1 MGVMDA
7 PAPLEASHN
16 LARFSCG
23 KPSLDEWL
31 QKRALSNQK
40 SGATNTYVVIQNRQV
55 IGYYSLAVASINRA
69 EAPGRMRNNAPT
81 SLPMMLLARLAVKTG
96 YQGQGIGQGMLKDAI
111 QRTVLVSQQAGV
123 MGLLAH
129 ALDEKAKQ
137 FYTQYGFRESPM
149 HPLTLILPIK
159 DMN

>member
-1 MGVMDA
+1 MDA
-7 PAPLEASHN
+7 PIPLQASHN

-23 KPSLDEWL
+23 QPSLDEWL
-31 QKRALSNQK
+31 QRKALANQK
-40 SGATNTYVVIQNRQV
+40 SGATKTYVVIQNRQV
-55 IGYYSLAVASINRA
+55 IGFYSLALASINRT
-69 EAPGRMRNNAPT
+69 EAPGRMKNNAPL
-81 SLPMMLLARLAVKTG
+81 SLPMMLLARLAVKTD
-96 YQGQGIGQGMLKDAI
+96 YQGPGMLKDAI

-159 DMN
+159 DMK

>member
-1 MGVMDA
+1 MGLIDP

-23 KPSLDEWL
+23 QPSLDDWL
-31 QKRALSNQK
+31 QKKALANQK
-40 SGATNTYVVIQNRQV
+40 SGATKTYVVIQNRQV
-55 IGYYSLAVASINRA
+55 IGFYSLALASINRA
-69 EAPGRMRNNAPT
+69 EAPGRMKHNVPE
-81 SLPMMLLARLAVKTG
+81 SLPMMLLARLAVKTDC
-96 YQGQGIGQGMLKDAI
+96 QGQGIGPGMLKDAI

-149 HPLTLILPIK
+149 HPLTLILPVK
-159 DMN
+159 DMK

>member
-31 QKRALSNQK
+31 QKRALANQK

-55 IGYYSLAVASINRA
+55 IGYYSLALASINRS
-69 EAPGRMRNNAPT
+69 EAPGRMKNNAPT
-81 SLPMMLLARLAVKTG
+81 SLPMMLLARLAVKTDF
-96 YQGQGIGQGMLKDAI
+96 QGRGIGPGMLKDAI

-129 ALDEKAKQ
+129 ALDEEAKQ
-137 FYTQYGFRESPM
+137 FYTQYGFRESPLN
-149 HPLTLILPIK
+149 PLTLILPIK
-159 DMN
+159 DMK